1 MADELLM
8 GAYICKGC
16 GLGDRLDCGQLESTA
31 TRDGKAKF
39 AKSHDF
45 LCSAD
50 GVAMIQADID
60 SGETNH
66 VIIGACS
73 RRAKVEAFDDSLWK
87 I

>member
-1 MADELLM
+1 VADELLM

-60 SGETNH
+60 SG
-66 VIIGACS
+66 VFMQ
-73 RRAKVEAFDDSLWK
+73 RRWRGDDSGRH
-87 I
+87 